1 MSYLQHVAN
10 HFAATVGKNVSS
22 YTFVFP
28 NRRAGLFFRKYLGQ
42 ALGAVVLSP
51 KVITIDECFH
61 SLSDWKV
68 ADQLTLLSQ
77 LYTIYCTMRPKE
89 DHPED
94 FLFWG
99 KMMLSDFSE
108 IDNHLIANVKEL
120 FTAVSDLKDLDYKFD
135 YLNDNQRQALSSFWT
150 DFISSAEKHPFL
162 EKDHHERFIH
172 TWDILYPLYDAL
184 RQHLRQ
190 AGLAYEGMLHR
201 EVIETWNELDKS
213 RLETHYVFIGFN
225 ALTRSEEQLLL
236 NLKQEG
242 RAEFF
247 FDYDNRCLRDPENRA
262 SLFMRRN
269 LELFGTPSQL
279 CGDPSSDNHPCPFRG
294 KGSGVRGFSAT
305 LNLIQ
310 TPSSVGQAQQVYRIL
325 STLAEQPSFNM
336 ERTAV
341 VLPDENMLL
350 PLLYALPES
359 IDKVNVTMGY
369 PVRCTQEFLPI
380 AFPERYGITKET
392 PSAEVIAI
400 LHRTWEEMDPE
411 HTSHAVRQLQN
422 TLTRVEQEGQQFPV
436 LPLLRMLTMDM
447 TIPYVGEPLNGL
459 QVMGILETRALDFD
473 TLILTD
479 FNDDI
484 YPGATRGNSYIPYT
498 LRKGFG
504 LPTPERQDAILAYNF
519 YRMLAYAKQVY
530 LITSTQADDR
540 HSGEPSRYLYQLRYQ
555 YPDIPITTHVVV
567 NRRAAGG
574 ESHSGV
580 SESANRG
587 SASLAPTGG
596 KGSGLGASFSPSAL
610 NRYLRCPRSYYYRY
624 VVGLPDQPPV
634 TDEVT
639 ELEMGTA
646 FHATMQALY
655 APYLGQV
662 MTRDSIAAI
671 REAKSHRWGE
681 LPSLEPVRKDPI
693 ALEVISCYIDRLL
706 DLDEVQVPFR
716 YLASEQP
723 YSRILETRFGPFQL
737 YGTVDRVDEKE
748 GVTRLID
755 YKTGAAEL
763 TFKDLEQVFT
773 TPERPYALQTLLY
786 CWLYTDSN
794 RDAASVAPHIFPIRN
809 MTDESFETL
818 VHPAKEDDF
827 SFGKVDAD
835 VENGLRT
842 LVEKVLSSCQTNTW
856 GTAVDARSCDN
867 CAFASIC
874 SKQ

>member
-10 HFAATVGKNVSS
+10 HFAATVGKDISS

-77 LYTIYCTMRPKE
+77 LYTIYCTIRPKE

-201 EVIETWNELDKS
+201 EVIETWDELDKS
-213 RLETHYVFIGFN
+213 RLEAHYVFIGFN

-262 SLFMRRN
+262 SLFMHRN
-269 LELFGTPSQL
+269 LELFGTHVRTDFASD
-279 CGDPSSDNHPCPFRG
+279 GSS
-294 KGSGVRGFSAT
+294 V
-305 LNLIQ
+305 NLIQ
-310 TPSSVGQAQQVYRIL
+310 VPSSVGQAQQVYRIL

-350 PLLYALPES
+350 PLLHALPES
-359 IDKVNVTMGY
+359 IEKVNVTMGY

-392 PSAEVIAI
+392 PPAEVIAI

-411 HTSHAVRQLQN
+411 HTSHAVQQLQN
-422 TLTRVEQEGQQFPV
+422 TLTRVEQDGQQFPV

-519 YRMLAYAKQVY
+519 YRMLAYARQVY

-580 SESANRG
+580 SESVNRQNNP
-587 SASLAPTGG
+587 LAPTGG

-646 FHATMQALY
+646 FHATVQALY

-662 MTRDSIAAI
+662 MTCDSIAAI

-723 YSRILETRFGPFQL
+723 YSRVMDTRFGPFQL

>member
-10 HFAATVGKNVSS
+10 HFAATVGKDVSS

-184 RQHLRQ
+184 RQYLRQ

-201 EVIETWNELDKS
+201 EVIETWDELDKS
-213 RLETHYVFIGFN
+213 RLEAHYVFIGFN

-269 LELFGTPSQL
+269 LELFGTHVRTDFASD
-279 CGDPSSDNHPCPFRG
+279 GSS
-294 KGSGVRGFSAT
+294 V
-305 LNLIQ
+305 NLIQ
-310 TPSSVGQAQQVYRIL
+310 VPSSVGQAQQVYRIL

-350 PLLYALPES
+350 PLLHALPES
-359 IDKVNVTMGY
+359 IEKVNVTMGY

-380 AFPERYGITKET
+380 AFPERYGITKEM
-392 PSAEVIAI
+392 PPAEVIAI
-400 LHRTWEEMDPE
+400 LRRAWEDLDPE
-411 HTSHAVRQLQN
+411 HTSHAVQQLQN
-422 TLTRVEQEGQQFPV
+422 TLTRVEQDGQQFPV

-567 NRRAAGG
+567 NRR
-574 ESHSGV
+574 SGD
-580 SESANRG
+580 SDYQFTNLPIYQFTNS
-587 SASLAPTGG
+587 PTPQ
-596 KGSGLGASFSPSAL
+596 KASPSAL

-646 FHATMQALY
+646 FHATVQALY

-723 YSRILETRFGPFQL
+723 YSRILDTRFGPFQL

-856 GTAVDARSCDN
+856 GTAADSRSCDN